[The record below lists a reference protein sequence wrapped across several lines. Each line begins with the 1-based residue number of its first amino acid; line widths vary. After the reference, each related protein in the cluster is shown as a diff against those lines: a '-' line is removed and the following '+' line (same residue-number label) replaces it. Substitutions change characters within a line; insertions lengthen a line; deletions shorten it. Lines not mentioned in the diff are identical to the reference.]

1 MRVMTHVA
9 ARGCGCGGSGGRV
22 TTDIY
27 SQVSSRRRRR
37 ECDVVGPSRSDP
49 RDPAREDPG
58 CVADMVG
65 VFARAATG
73 PPGSRPAAGEAGGL
87 SSTESLHSLVDW

>member
-1 MRVMTHVA
+1 MTHVA

-73 PPGSRPAAGEAGGL
+73 PAGGRMPARKPAKPAA
-87 SSTESLHSLVDW
+87 

>member
-1 MRVMTHVA
+1 M
-9 ARGCGCGGSGGRV
+9 

-73 PPGSRPAAGEAGGL
+73 PAGGRMPARKPPGRRRSRRL
-87 SSTESLHSLVDW
+87 KQYRESSQPR